1 MLLFIEEFQIYGYN
15 FLNWFSDFKIPSVT
29 LSKIKDSIKPDGL
42 EHEGKK
48 SLTCRQI
55 VTLGG
60 MRLLAI
66 SFKAANTG

>member
-42 EHEGKK
+42 EHEEKK
-48 SLTCRQI
+48 
-55 VTLGG
+55 
-60 MRLLAI
+60 A
-66 SFKAANTG
+66 

>member
-48 SLTCRQI
+48 KPNLSPDTCLR
-55 VTLGG
+55 GNE
-60 MRLLAI
+60 A
-66 SFKAANTG
+66 SCNFF